1 MVAEV
6 QMPAL
11 SPTMTEGKIVS
22 WSKKEGDA
30 VAVGDVILEVETDKA
45 VMEVES
51 QNKGILGKIL
61 YNENEIVAVGAIIA
75 LILEKGENADV
86 LKDFKVEAKD
96 KKNATTNTSTSCSN
110 LDSKEDSNTDKENN
124 CFDLNK
130 KNSVEDAGNNISAN
144 QVVDCKNQNLKSEKD
159 KGVFASPLAKKIA
172 KLNNVNINDICGSGP
187 CGRIIKA
194 DVEALLA
201 GRNICYI
208 KERIVNRDPVEFVD
222 IEPSGMRCVV
232 ANRLSDSKHQI
243 PHWYLKIKVDMTNL
257 LAFKDDVNAMA
268 KVIDGKPEFKVSV
281 NDVIVMA
288 VSRALKRNPK
298 INSSWVNGKVRMY
311 NNADI
316 SVAVAVED
324 GIFTPIVKN
333 ADQMG
338 LLDISSEIKRLAK
351 KARDGKLL
359 PQEFQGGSV
368 TISNLGMYGVQEFYS
383 IINQPQSCIVAVGA
397 IEKTAVVIDDGKIVA
412 RKTCIITLSADHR
425 VIDGAVLAPFASD
438 LKKALENPAIMM
450 I

>member
-22 WSKKEGDA
+22 WNKKEGD
-30 VAVGDVILEVETDKA
+30 VLAVGDVILEVETDKA

-61 YNENEIVAVGAIIA
+61 YNENETVSVGTIIA
-75 LILEKGENADV
+75 LILEKGENKDI
-86 LKDFKVEAKD
+86 LKDFNVSVKD
-96 KKNATTNTSTSCSN
+96 EKNNTTNISSSCKN
-110 LDSKEDSNTDKENN
+110 QDSENN
-124 CFDLNK
+124 NTGENNFDLNK
-130 KNSVEDAGNNISAN
+130 KNTIDDGSNNAFAY
-144 QVVDCKNQNLKSEKD
+144 QVADDRNQNLKAEEGKS
-159 KGVFASPLAKKIA
+159 VFASPLAKKIA
-172 KLNNVNINDICGSGP
+172 KLNNINISNIHGSGP
-187 CGRIIKA
+187 CGRIVKA
-194 DVEALLA
+194 DVEALLTGGNTCCIKKCV
-201 GRNICYI
+201 GRNS
-208 KERIVNRDPVEFVD
+208 VEFVD
-222 IEPSGMRCVV
+222 IEPSGMRCTV
-232 ANRLSDSKHQI
+232 ASRLSESKRQV

-257 LAFKDDVNAMA
+257 LALKEDVNGMA
-268 KVIDGKPEFKVSV
+268 KVDDGKPEFKVSV
-281 NDVIVMA
+281 NDIIVMA
-288 VSRALKRNPK
+288 VSRALQRNPK
-298 INSSWVNGKVRMY
+298 INSSWVNGKVRTY
-311 NNADI
+311 NNVDI
-316 SVAVAVED
+316 SVAVAVGD

-351 KARDGKLL
+351 KAKDGKLL

-383 IINQPQSCIVAVGA
+383 IINQPQSCIIAVGA
-397 IEKTAVVIDDGKIVA
+397 VEKTAVVIDDGTIVA